1 MTSTSSTNGVFW
13 CPSCSTF
20 FKSTKALKAHK
31 AHSKRGRASCASA
44 WKRKMDANPDFAR
57 NLIAALANAQKVEGK
72 DLFQILSRNEPDAR
86 ANSNAGGSAN

>member
-1 MTSTSSTNGVFW
+1 
-13 CPSCSTF
+13 
-20 FKSTKALKAHK
+20 
-31 AHSKRGRASCASA
+31 
-44 WKRKMDANPDFAR
+44 MDANPDFAR